1 MINLFLEKNT
11 PYVHKLLF
19 QRLSDHFHQKA
30 FETIQNNNSKLRTY
44 SLIKRTMGLENY
56 LLKIHNTKNRI
67 AMSKLR
73 LSNHCLLIESGRH
86 LKLDQNLRVCPF
98 CPNEIEDEMHF
109 LLFCPT
115 YKELR
120 TKLLCPVLNIN
131 PWLSHKEK
139 FCILF
144 TNETVNVTAAF
155 IRNAFLVRESTIM
168 LNIP

>member
-1 MINLFLEKNT
+1 
-11 PYVHKLLF
+11 
-19 QRLSDHFHQKA
+19 
-30 FETIQNNNSKLRTY
+30 
-44 SLIKRTMGLENY
+44 MGLENY

-86 LKLDQNLRVCPF
+86 LKLDQNLRVCQF

-131 PWLSHKEK
+131 LWLSHKEK